1 LIIFVSIE
9 SLFNTN
15 LFLILKNQN
24 MFKQHPKGLLAA
36 ALANM
41 GERFGFYTMMAIL
54 VLFLQAKFGLSGVNA
69 GIIYS
74 IFYFSI
80 YILAFV
86 GGLIADK
93 TRNYKGTILT
103 GLILMAIGYFLI
115 AIPSPT
121 PTPNKVL
128 FLTLTCIGLFVIA
141 FGNGLFKGNLQAL
154 VGQMYDS
161 PEYGKL
167 RDSGFSLFYMFINI
181 GAIFAPLAAIGVRNW
196 WLEKHGFQYNPDL
209 PALCHAHLD
218 GTINAAASESLTQMA
233 TKVSATPVADI
244 TAFAKD
250 YLNVFTTGFHY
261 AFGSAILAMAV
272 SLTIYL
278 VNKKNFPN
286 AKKVVTSGAA
296 IDPDA
301 IVMDIKE
308 VKQRMYAL
316 FAVFGVAIFF
326 WLSFHQNGLTLTYF
340 ARDYTDLSSM
350 KVSIGSLTLQGA
362 EIFQSINP
370 FFVVFLT
377 PIVLV
382 FFGWLRRNGK
392 EPSTPRK
399 IAIGMGIA
407 ACGFLVMAVGSYFSN
422 LPLHAAINPAQ
433 GGVPLAANLKVTPF
447 LLILTYFVLTVA
459 ELFISPLGISFV
471 SKVAPPQYQG
481 VMQGGWL
488 GATAIGNAL
497 LFTGAILYDN
507 IPIWMTWT
515 LFVVACTISMFTMVF
530 MLKWLERVAK

>member
-1 LIIFVSIE
+1 
-9 SLFNTN
+9 
-15 LFLILKNQN
+15 
-24 MFKQHPKGLLAA
+24 MFKKHPKGLLAA

-103 GLILMAIGYFLI
+103 GLILMAVGYFLI

-161 PEYGKL
+161 PEYGKM
-167 RDSGFSLFYMFINI
+167 RDSGFSLFYMFINV

-196 WLEKHGFQYNPDL
+196 WLGKHGFQYNADL
-209 PALCHAHLD
+209 PSLCHAHLD
-218 GTINAAASESLTQMA
+218 GTINSVASESLTQMA
-233 TKVSATPVADI
+233 TKVSAIPVADM
-244 TAFAKD
+244 TVFAKD

-261 AFGSAILAMAV
+261 AFGVAIFAMAI
-272 SLTIYL
+272 SLVVYM

-296 IDPDA
+296 IDPDT
-301 IVMDIKE
+301 IQMDIKE
-308 VKQRMYAL
+308 VKQRLSAL

-326 WLSFHQNGLTLTYF
+326 WLSFHQNGLTLTLF
-340 ARDYTDLSSM
+340 AKEYTDLSSM
-350 KVSIGSLTLQGA
+350 KISLGSLTLQGA

-377 PIVLV
+377 PLVLA

-399 IAIGMGIA
+399 IAIGMFIA
-407 ACGFLVMAVGSYFSN
+407 AIAFLVMAIGSYFSN
-422 LPLHAAINPAQ
+422 LPLHSAINPEE
-433 GGVPLAANLKVTPF
+433 GGVPLAENLKVTPF
-447 LLILTYFVLTVA
+447 LLILTYFILTVA

-488 GATAIGNAL
+488 GATAIGNSL
-497 LFTGAILYDN
+497 LFVGAVLYTT

-515 LFVVACTISMFTMVF
+515 LFVVACTISMFTMIF